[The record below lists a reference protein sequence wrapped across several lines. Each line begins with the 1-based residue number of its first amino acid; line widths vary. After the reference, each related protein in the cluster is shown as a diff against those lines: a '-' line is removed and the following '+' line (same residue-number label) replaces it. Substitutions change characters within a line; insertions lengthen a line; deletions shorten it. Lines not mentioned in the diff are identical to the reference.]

1 MIFTAIFN
9 LLYLSLNFLLTP
21 IRNSADVP
29 QSNTVTNAV
38 STASGYISSLNTYLP
53 MSTLIAILG
62 LVLLIEG
69 FYLGHRLV
77 NWAIRKIPTIS

>member
-9 LLYLSLNFLLTP
+9 LLYLSLYFLLTP
-21 IRNSADVP
+21 IRNLEDVQ
-29 QSNTVTNAV
+29 QSNTITDAI

-53 MSTLIAILG
+53 MTTLIAILT

-69 FYLGHRLV
+69 FYLGHRLI

>member
-9 LLYLSLNFLLTP
+9 LIYISLRFLLTP
-21 IRNSADVP
+21 IINLDNVSQTNS
-29 QSNTVTNAV
+29 VTEAV

-62 LVLLIEG
+62 LVLIIEG
-69 FYLGHRLV
+69 FYLGHRLI